1 MANFVEA
8 VVALDYQALERND
21 EYITDLGFETWLMDN
36 HKWALWVWE
45 RHAEGAGVRKFTLA
59 HADYH
64 WDGCYDFFESPAE
77 EAAMLAADL
86 NGLHLLISEDDWIR
100 YDSFIA
106 PAVMRGR
113 FDVVHFFCKQD
124 NDWDIGV
131 GDEVLAASGTTQI
144 LHTSAESLASIDPAY
159 PLIFDLCLDLF
170 NREST
175 TEYGSDL
182 WPDEEIVRFLNTVQ
196 PLIESAC
203 LVTISLSF
211 GCSGTSNDTKRLA
224 ELVVPIVLA
233 WRAKQHQ

>member
-1 MANFVEA
+1 
-8 VVALDYQALERND
+8 
-21 EYITDLGFETWLMDN
+21 
-36 HKWALWVWE
+36 
-45 RHAEGAGVRKFTLA
+45 
-59 HADYH
+59 
-64 WDGCYDFFESPAE
+64 
-77 EAAMLAADL
+77 MLAADL

-124 NDWDIGV
+124 NEWDIGV

-196 PLIESAC
+196 PLIKSAC
-203 LVTISLSF
+203 LVTISLS
-211 GCSGTSNDTKRLA
+211 
-224 ELVVPIVLA
+224 
-233 WRAKQHQ
+233 